1 MEPVLSMS
9 YYLEVQRR
17 MSAELFEQPHY
28 QPPTSKD
35 QRSSA
40 NYSSHNFRESVED
53 WITQI
58 RDEDEVSMNNQER
71 ALVDAAEEMRFDWPE
86 LLPVERIKEGVT
98 EIALWS
104 FLAAGVVAAGGF
116 CFLAVTAWIGTR

>member
-1 MEPVLSMS
+1 
-9 YYLEVQRR
+9 

-40 NYSSHNFRESVED
+40 KDSSPNFRESVED
-53 WITQI
+53 WITAI

-86 LLPVERIKEGVT
+86 LLPVERIQEGVT

-104 FLAAGVVAAGGF
+104 FLAVGVVAASGL
-116 CFLAVTAWIGTR
+116 CFLAITAWIGAR